1 MKTDTVEDIS
11 FGLYLVPLALYLG
24 ISAFDIGVTGLT
36 AQESFL
42 SVTRNP
48 LWLVISL
55 LAISIGLI
63 FQIRETDEGERAVL
77 IGIHAKRMRIIG
89 LIVVLVSLGEAIL
102 VSDIETNPIGLF
114 ITGRFPILF
123 TAVMFLQSAFIQIP
137 FSMKSEDNKF
147 TTSIISSL
155 LILISPVAY
164 YLTNMIGLPFIIN
177 LGASLLPVSYTHL
190 TLPTTPYV

>member
-11 FGLYLVPLALYLG
+11 FGLYLMPIVLYLG
-24 ISAFDIGVTGLT
+24 MTGFDIGVAGLT

-48 LWLVISL
+48 LWLIGSL
-55 LAISIGLI
+55 LSISMGLI
-63 FQIRETDEGERAVL
+63 FQIRESNEGERAGL

-89 LIVVLVSLGEAIL
+89 LIIVLVSIGEAVA
-102 VSDIETNPIGLF
+102 VSDAETNALGLF

-137 FSMKSEDNKF
+137 FVMKSDDNKF
-147 TTSIISSL
+147 TISIISSV
-155 LILISPVAY
+155 LILASPVTY
-164 YLTNMIGLPFIIN
+164 YLTDMIGLPFIVN
-177 LGASLLPVSYTHL
+177 LSASLLLVIFGSIL
-190 TLPTTPYV
+190 FMRD